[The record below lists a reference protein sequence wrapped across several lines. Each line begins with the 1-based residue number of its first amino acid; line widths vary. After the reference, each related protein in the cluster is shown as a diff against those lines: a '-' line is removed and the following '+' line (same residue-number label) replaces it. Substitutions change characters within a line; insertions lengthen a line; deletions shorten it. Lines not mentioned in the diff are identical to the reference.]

1 MTSCKMA
8 PRQLVKTTRRAG
20 QRRYENSLH
29 EFPSSIGG
37 GHTTYVLN
45 LFKELRYRHEVH
57 VAAPST
63 SALNQLARRVDRNR
77 VSDLDFPGKLKELPV
92 IFINLFRLH
101 RLLRHGCYD
110 VVHVNGSPDHRL
122 VALACRGLSRKPAII
137 YTKHNSFPLSA
148 NRFSRRRYRHLTDA
162 IILVCDQQ
170 ARMFEE
176 IGFPRSRLFIIKN
189 GVDTNHFVVWPDP
202 QYTETRQRL
211 GLSMNDLVLISVAGT
226 DLHKGWPI
234 MVEAISRIKDPRVKI
249 IICGAVPSKEVQTR
263 HVDALGM
270 RSQVIFPGLVEDVRP
285 FIAASDM
292 GFVLSHGVETI
303 SFACREM
310 MAMGKP
316 VLVSNYACLPDN
328 VIPGETG
335 WVVEVGDVSAI
346 ATLVEHIR
354 ADRNTMAA
362 MGKAARHQATTD
374 FSIENFVN
382 RTEQVYL
389 AALAARTPTAL

>member
-1 MTSCKMA
+1 M
-8 PRQLVKTTRRAG
+8 
-20 QRRYENSLH
+20 
-29 EFPSSIGG
+29 
-37 GHTTYVLN
+37 LN

-57 VAAPST
+57 IAAPST
-63 SALNQLARRVDRNR
+63 STLNELARRVDPSR
-77 VSDLDFPGKLKELPV
+77 VSDLDFPGKLKELPA
-92 IFINLFRLH
+92 ILANLSRLR

-148 NRFSRRRYRHLTDA
+148 NLFSRRRYRHLTDA

-170 ARMFEE
+170 AGMFEE
-176 IGFPRSRLFIIKN
+176 IGFPGSALFIIGN
-189 GVDTNHFVVWPDP
+189 GVDTNHFAVWPSA
-202 QYTETRQRL
+202 QCIETRQRL
-211 GLSMNDLVLISVAGT
+211 GLSMSDLVLTSVAGT

-234 MVEAISRIKDPRVKI
+234 MVEAIGRIKDPRAKI
-249 IICGAVPSKEVQTR
+249 IICGAVPSKEVQAR

-328 VIPGETG
+328 VTPGKTG
-335 WVVEVGDVSAI
+335 WVVEVGDVSAV
-346 ATLVEHIR
+346 ATLVERIR
-354 ADRNTMAA
+354 ADRSNMAA
-362 MGKAARHQATTD
+362 MGKAARHQAATD
-374 FSIENFVN
+374 FSIENFVS
-382 RTEQVYL
+382 RTEHVYL
-389 AALAARTPTAL
+389 AVLAARMPSSV